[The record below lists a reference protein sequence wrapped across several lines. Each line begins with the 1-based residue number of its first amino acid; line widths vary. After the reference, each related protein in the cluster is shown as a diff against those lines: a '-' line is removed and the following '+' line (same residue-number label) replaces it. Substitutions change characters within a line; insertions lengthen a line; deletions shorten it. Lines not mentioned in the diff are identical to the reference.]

1 MRYAYQAYKGT
12 QLIEFAGFVGRIRRS
27 RRIRHN
33 RRTLYCLFYRLLVN
47 NNAAINVQTPISPAQ
62 SGDILVI
69 AKLLSMYKHK
79 A

>member
-1 MRYAYQAYKGT
+1 MHYAYQACKGT

-27 RRIRHN
+27 RPIRHN
-33 RRTLYCLFYRLLVN
+33 TRELYCLFYRLLVHS
-47 NNAAINVQTPISPAQ
+47 NAAINVQTPISPAQ

>member
-1 MRYAYQAYKGT
+1 MCYAYQAYKGT
-12 QLIEFAGFVGRIRRS
+12 QLIEFAGFVGQIRRS
-27 RRIRHN
+27 RRIRQ
-33 RRTLYCLFYRLLVN
+33 LYCLFYRLLVHS
-47 NNAAINVQTPISPAQ
+47 NAAINVQTPISPAQ

>member
-27 RRIRHN
+27 RRIRQ
-33 RRTLYCLFYRLLVN
+33 LYCLFYRLLVN

-69 AKLLSMYKHK
+69 AKLLSIYKHK

>member
-1 MRYAYQAYKGT
+1 MHYAYQACKGT

-27 RRIRHN
+27 RRIRQ
-33 RRTLYCLFYRLLVN
+33 LYCLFYRLLVN

-69 AKLLSMYKHK
+69 AKLLSIYKHK

>member
-12 QLIEFAGFVGRIRRS
+12 QLIEFAGFVGQIRRS
-27 RRIRHN
+27 RRIRQ
-33 RRTLYCLFYRLLVN
+33 LYCLFYRLLVN

-69 AKLLSMYKHK
+69 AKLLSIYKYNS
-79 A
+79 

>member
-1 MRYAYQAYKGT
+1 MRYAYQAYDRA
-12 QLIEFAGFVGRIRRS
+12 QLIEFAGFVGLIRRS

-33 RRTLYCLFYRLLVN
+33 TRAFYCLFYRLLVN

-69 AKLLSMYKHK
+69 AKLLSIYRHK

>member
-1 MRYAYQAYKGT
+1 MHYAYQACKGT

-27 RRIRHN
+27 RPIRHN
-33 RRTLYCLFYRLLVN
+33 TRALFRPLYRLLVN

-69 AKLLSMYKHK
+69 AKLLSIYKHK